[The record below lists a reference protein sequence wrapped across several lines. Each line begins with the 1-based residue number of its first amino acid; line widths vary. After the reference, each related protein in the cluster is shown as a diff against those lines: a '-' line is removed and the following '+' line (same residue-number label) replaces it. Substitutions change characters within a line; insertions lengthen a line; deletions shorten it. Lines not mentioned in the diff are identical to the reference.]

1 MGLWY
6 MKVDLVLRATCKLF
20 PFANLVTEM
29 YDQMLQKS
37 KWFRKT

>member
-1 MGLWY
+1 

-37 KWFRKT
+37 GSERHNRLK